1 RVLLKGLRPDPKER
15 HPSMGALLEQLSRDP
30 RVIRTRALALGSAA
44 LFFAVGVVGY
54 RQLTNRQ
61 VNLCK
66 GAAEKLSGICD
77 EERKQIVTAALL
89 ATQKPYAADTARSV
103 QKLLD
108 NYARA
113 WVEMQTDA
121 CLATRVRGEHS
132 EAALDLRTDC
142 LRRRLEEMKALTDLF
157 VKSGAQ
163 TVEKAVEAAQRLPSL
178 HQCADVASLSAPI
191 KLPQDPAARAD
202 VLKQRTA
209 LAQVHALRDTG
220 RYKEGLALAVPIV
233 AESRRLAY
241 KPLEAETMFAVGDL
255 EERLGDSA
263 AAEKALSE
271 AAAAAEVGRDDKLRA

>member
-1 RVLLKGLRPDPKER
+1 
-15 HPSMGALLEQLSRDP
+15 
-30 RVIRTRALALGSAA
+30 
-44 LFFAVGVVGY
+44 
-54 RQLTNRQ
+54 
-61 VNLCK
+61 
-66 GAAEKLSGICD
+66 
-77 EERKQIVTAALL
+77 
-89 ATQKPYAADTARSV
+89 
-103 QKLLD
+103 
-108 NYARA
+108 
-113 WVEMQTDA
+113 
-121 CLATRVRGEHS
+121 
-132 EAALDLRTDC
+132 
-142 LRRRLEEMKALTDLF
+142 TDLF
-157 VKSGAQ
+157 VQSGAQ

-271 AAAAAEVGRDDKLRA
+271 AAAAAEVGRDDKLRASAWIRMVEAVGGKEGRAGEG